1 MEKVS
6 IVVPCYNEESTIQ
19 FLLEAIL
26 RQTYPLEYL
35 EVVLADGM
43 STDQTKARVE
53 SFKVEHP
60 RLAIQVID
68 NPQRIIPA
76 ALNRAIRASIGDII
90 VRLDAHSI
98 PDDTFVERCVAD
110 LAAGKGDNVGGIWLV
125 TAGRDT
131 WMAKAIAAAAAH
143 PLGVGDA
150 LYRFTDKAAEVD
162 TVPFGSFYRSTF
174 DRIGFFD
181 ESLLTNEDYEY
192 NTRLRQHGGKVWL
205 NPQIRSVYFARPD
218 LTSLARQYWRYG
230 YWKWQML
237 RRYPKTV
244 RWRQA
249 LPPLFVLSIIG
260 LIVLSF
266 WKPAR
271 WLLLIELII
280 YFLILAAAAFPV
292 AWKKK
297 DLRIWPGIPLAIA
310 CMHLSWGS
318 GFLWS
323 VLTSIIQRKK

>member
-43 STDQTKARVE
+43 STDQTRARVE
-53 SFKVEHP
+53 SFKFEHP

-271 WLLLIELII
+271 WLLLVELTI

-292 AWKKK
+292 AWKNK
-297 DLRIWPGIPLAIA
+297 DLRIWPGFALAIA

-323 VLTSIIQRKK
+323 ALTSIFQPKN

>member
-6 IVVPCYNEESTIQ
+6 IVVPCYNEEATIQ
-19 FLLEAIL
+19 FLLEAL
-26 RQTYPLEYL
+26 SRQTYPVEYI

-43 STDQTKARVE
+43 STDQTRARVE
-53 SFKVEHP
+53 AFKSQHSGLV
-60 RLAIQVID
+60 IQVID
-68 NPQRIIPA
+68 NPKRIIPA
-76 ALNRAIRASIGDII
+76 ALNRAIRASTGEII

-174 DRIGFFD
+174 DQIGFFD

-205 NPQIRSVYFARPD
+205 NPQIRSVYFSRPD
-218 LTSLARQYWRYG
+218 LPSLARQYWRYG

-260 LIVLSF
+260 LIIFSF
-266 WKPAR
+266 WRPAR
-271 WLLLIELII
+271 WLLVIEIVG
-280 YFLILAAAAFPV
+280 YFMILAAAAFPIAV
-292 AWKKK
+292 RKK
-297 DLRIWPGIPLAIA
+297 DLKIWPGIPLAIA

-323 VLTSIIQRKK
+323 ALTSIIQREK

>member
-1 MEKVS
+1 MDKVS
-6 IVVPCYNEESTIQ
+6 IVVPCYNEEATIQ
-19 FLLEAIL
+19 FLLEAIS
-26 RQTYPLEYL
+26 RQTYPGELL

-43 STDQTKARVE
+43 STDQTRVRIE
-53 SFKVEHP
+53 EFKLKHP
-60 RLAIQVID
+60 ALSIKVVD

-76 ALNRAIRASIGDII
+76 ALNRAIRASAGDII

-125 TAGRDT
+125 TAGKDT
-131 WMAKAIAAAAAH
+131 WIAKAIAAAAAH

-150 LYRFTDKAAEVD
+150 LYRFTDKAGEVD
-162 TVPFGSFYRSTF
+162 TVPFGSFYRTTF
-174 DRIGFFD
+174 DRLGFFD

-218 LTSLARQYWRYG
+218 LPSLARQYWRYG

-237 RRYPKTV
+237 RRYPKTI

-249 LPPLFVLSIIG
+249 LPPLFALSIIG
-260 LIVLSF
+260 LILLSP
-266 WKPAR
+266 WEPAR
-271 WLLLIELII
+271 WLMLIEILGYLLILT
-280 YFLILAAAAFPV
+280 AAALPV
-292 AWKKK
+292 AVKKK
-297 DLRIWPGIPLAIA
+297 ELQIWLGIPLAIA
-310 CMHLSWGS
+310 CMHLSWGM

-323 VLTSIIQRKK
+323 ALKSTVQQ

>member
-1 MEKVS
+1 MNRVS
-6 IVVPCYNEESTIQ
+6 IVVPCYNEEATIQ

-26 RQTYPLEYL
+26 RQTYPGEYL

-43 STDQTKARVE
+43 STDQTRAQIDAFKNKHPELSVRV
-53 SFKVEHP
+53 V
-60 RLAIQVID
+60 D

-76 ALNRAIRASIGDII
+76 ALNLAIRASSGEII
-90 VRLDAHSI
+90 IRLDAHSI

-150 LYRFTDKAAEVD
+150 LYRFTDRAAEVD

-174 DRIGFFD
+174 DRVGFFD

-218 LTSLARQYWRYG
+218 LPSLARQYWRYG

-260 LIVLSF
+260 LLLLSF
-266 WKPAR
+266 WEPAR
-271 WLLLIELII
+271 WLLLIELVV
-280 YFLILAAAAFPV
+280 YLMILTAAALPV
-292 AWKKK
+292 AMKKK
-297 DLRIWPGIPLAIA
+297 DLKIWLGIPLAIA

-323 VLTSIIQRKK
+323 ALSSIIQQKK